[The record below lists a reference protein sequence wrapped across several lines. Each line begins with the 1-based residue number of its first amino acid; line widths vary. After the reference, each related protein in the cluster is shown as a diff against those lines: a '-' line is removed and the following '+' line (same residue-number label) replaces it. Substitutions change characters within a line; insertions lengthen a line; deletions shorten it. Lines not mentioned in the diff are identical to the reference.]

1 MVEDDA
7 ESFLGG
13 AIELKKMKTKR
24 AHKVEEMRKAMETC
38 MTQNQIRDLKQKYKS
53 LLTCWGHI

>member
-1 MVEDDA
+1 MQR
-7 ESFLGG
+7 SYLGG

-24 AHKVEEMRKAMETC
+24 AHKVEEMRKAMEIC
-38 MTQNQIRDLKQKYKS
+38 MTQNQIRDLKQEYKS